1 MSFRTRPSDRLRNEC
16 PFFRQMIEV
25 ASGMRAAQTKLPQT
39 QKFLFG
45 FVPNPAYISVV
56 SRDTNS
62 TMEYPNDGLLLER
75 FAKDGSQEA
84 FSALVTRYASMVYA
98 TCLRCLGQ
106 AEAAEDASQ
115 AVFLLLS
122 KNAGRLSAPRTL
134 APWLHSMSVLVC
146 KGHLSREAKIK
157 KMEQAIGSTQNGS
170 AAKDVTT
177 ALMLDEAL
185 ANLSKRDREAVV
197 MRHLQGLSLD
207 EVAQVLGASP
217 DGARMRVE
225 RALGKLRSKL
235 AGSGFFIT
243 GSNLPYQL
251 NVPQVH
257 APAALI
263 EKASSV
269 HAVSH
274 TPRVIAM
281 AKGANILMK
290 KTAFRLAFTKV
301 AIGAGAAAF
310 GIIAYQQL
318 YGPAPFTTTAYHVVS
333 YAVQPAGAD
342 RDPKFKAH
350 KITEQWI
357 DRYTQRIKNYDYWQ
371 PGESEADYLL
381 SETKSGETVTLRNPR
396 GDIMTISKS
405 QAIAGTA
412 EGKWAQ
418 APQITPLDS
427 DFSKIEHFWK
437 KAVVELLPR
446 RSMTVEGKQYTV
458 VPHQVTENGMFRMT
472 GYIDVQTHRLVR
484 QEEYSKDRV
493 GWYLLGYTEFD
504 YDPLPKI
511 MLAADSLGTT
521 HPFELAMP
529 AKK

>member
-1 MSFRTRPSDRLRNEC
+1 
-16 PFFRQMIEV
+16 
-25 ASGMRAAQTKLPQT
+25 
-39 QKFLFG
+39 
-45 FVPNPAYISVV
+45 
-56 SRDTNS
+56 
-62 TMEYPNDGLLLER
+62 MEYPNDGLLLER

-84 FSALVTRYASMVYA
+84 FSALVTRYANMVYA

-134 APWLHSMSVLVC
+134 APWLHSMAVLVC

-157 KMEQAIGSTQNGS
+157 KMEQAIGDGQKNSE
-170 AAKDVTT
+170 AKDVTM

-207 EVAQVLGASP
+207 EVAQALGASP
-217 DGARMRVE
+217 DAARMRVE

-235 AGSGFFIT
+235 SGSGFFIT

-251 NVPQVH
+251 NVPQAH

-263 EKASSV
+263 AKASTV
-269 HAVSH
+269 TAVSH
-274 TPRVIAM
+274 TPQVIAM
-281 AKGANILMK
+281 AKGATILMK
-290 KTAFRLAFTKV
+290 KTAFKLALTKL

-318 YGPAPFTTTAYHVVS
+318 HGPAPFTTTAYHVVS

-342 RDPKFKAH
+342 RDPNFRPH
-350 KITEQWI
+350 KISEQWI
-357 DRYTQRIKNYDYWQ
+357 NGLTQRITNYDYWK
-371 PGESEADYLL
+371 GGKSTADYLL
-381 SETKSGETVTLRNPR
+381 AESKSGETVTVRTPS
-396 GDIMTISKS
+396 GGIMTISKS
-405 QAIAGTA
+405 QAIAGTS

-437 KAVVELLPR
+437 RAVVELLPS
-446 RSMTVEGKQYTV
+446 RSIKVEGQQYTV
-458 VPHQVTENGMFRMT
+458 IPHQVTENGMFRMT
-472 GYIDVQTHRLVR
+472 GYIDEQTHRLVR
-484 QEEYSKDRV
+484 EETYSKDKA

-504 YDPLPKI
+504 YDPLPKTA
-511 MLAADSLGTT
+511 LASDSLGITA
-521 HPFELAMP
+521 PFELTMDTP
-529 AKK
+529 RQK